1 MQGQYLIIG
10 SYLVICI
17 IVVIVVLHFIRRGIA
32 NKYRRKVHELEVAK
46 NMVAS
51 TPVSLEL
58 SKVEPIIK
66 NDQMEEKYNDWQ
78 DRFDE
83 IRDNKLSRIDDML
96 IDLDIYIDKK
106 DYKNCIYR
114 LAKTEFEI
122 YRVRESADSLLDEI
136 KEITLSEEKYRAIV
150 IKLKTKYREH
160 KKDNQHHR
168 HMYDEMQDAVELQL
182 ENIERR
188 FLDFEKVMEK
198 NQYSEVVHIVK
209 ALDTMIEH
217 MGIVVQEVPDL
228 LLMAKQVIPNRMKE
242 VEELNDDMVKQGYPL
257 DYLNVSYNLE
267 ESQKNIDHI
276 LDKIRVLNL
285 EDCMFELKTMLDY
298 YDSLFVDFEKE
309 RLSRKVYV
317 EMETDFSKKLEKTNK
332 VVQEVYNQLDDIKS
346 MYDLNDKDVET
357 IHEVNKILIVINDDY
372 KKMLAKVEAKSSPY
386 SMLQQE
392 VEELTVRLNQMEND
406 LDQALK
412 SLGNMYDDEVRA
424 REQLEEIESFLK
436 QSKERMR
443 TYKLPIIT
451 NNYFVQLSEANEA
464 IEEVIKELERKPIVI
479 KTLNTRVDTAR
490 DLVLKLYNTTNE
502 MVKTAQLAE
511 MAIVFG
517 NRYRSVYDDV
527 DHGLSDAE
535 KLFFNAVDGNYSVY
549 KLQMAIDQKLLSNM
563 KNPFKG
569 SKYCNPY
576 ASKVSVSSNKKY
588 VTLECGN
595 YLIYEQDSLE
605 KPYVIYQ
612 VGKWTS
618 SEIKGE
624 RQEAILYNYKEDGF
638 PENLEEDIFLYEFNT
653 LKGTS
658 FQRVSEIPAEYQITK
673 ETKYRYIKNVN
684 Y

>member
-10 SYLVICI
+10 SYLVVCI
-17 IVVIVVLHFIRRGIA
+17 IIVIVVLHILRKKVA
-32 NKYRRKVHELEVAK
+32 NKYRSKVRELEVAK

-66 NDQMEEKYNDWQ
+66 NDKMEEKYNDWQ
-78 DRFDE
+78 DRFDQLRE
-83 IRDNKLSRIDDML
+83 TRLSQIDDML

-106 DYKNCIYR
+106 DYKNCVYR
-114 LAKTEFEI
+114 LAKTELEI

-136 KEITLSEEKYRAIV
+136 KEITLSEEKYRSIV
-150 IKLKTKYREH
+150 IKLKTKYRELN
-160 KKDNQHHR
+160 KEFQDHR
-168 HMYDEMQDAVELQL
+168 QMYDEMQEAVELQL

-217 MGIVVQEVPDL
+217 MGIVIKEIPDL

-242 VEELNDDMVKQGYPL
+242 VKELNEDMVQKGYPL
-257 DYLNVSYNLE
+257 DYLNVPYNLE

-276 LDKIRVLNL
+276 LDKVRVLNL

-309 RLSRKVYV
+309 RLSRKAYI
-317 EMETDFSKKLEKTNK
+317 EMEADFSKKLEKTNK
-332 VVQEVYNQLDDIKS
+332 VVQEVYNQLDDIKN
-346 MYDLNDKDVET
+346 MYDLNDQDVET
-357 IHEVNKILIVINDDY
+357 IHDVNKILVVINDDY

-386 SMLQQE
+386 SMLQKE
-392 VEELTVRLNQMEND
+392 VEELTIRLKEMEED

-436 QSKERMR
+436 QSKEKMR
-443 TYKLPIIT
+443 GYKLPIIT

-502 MVKTAQLAE
+502 MIKTAQLAE

-527 DHGLSDAE
+527 DSGLDDAE
-535 KLFFNAVDGNYSVY
+535 KLFFKGEYKRALDISIKAVSLVDENIYR
-549 KLQMAIDQKLLSNM
+549 KLLAVYD
-563 KNPFKG
+563 K
-569 SKYCNPY
+569 
-576 ASKVSVSSNKKY
+576 
-588 VTLECGN
+588 
-595 YLIYEQDSLE
+595 
-605 KPYVIYQ
+605 
-612 VGKWTS
+612 
-618 SEIKGE
+618 
-624 RQEAILYNYKEDGF
+624 
-638 PENLEEDIFLYEFNT
+638 
-653 LKGTS
+653 
-658 FQRVSEIPAEYQITK
+658 
-673 ETKYRYIKNVN
+673 
-684 Y
+684 

>member
-10 SYLVICI
+10 SYLVVCI
-17 IVVIVVLHFIRRGIA
+17 IIVIVVLHILRKKVA
-32 NKYRRKVHELEVAK
+32 NKYRSKVRELEVAK

-66 NDQMEEKYNDWQ
+66 NDKMEEKYNDWQ
-78 DRFDE
+78 DRFDQLRE
-83 IRDNKLSRIDDML
+83 TRLSQIDDML

-106 DYKNCIYR
+106 DYKNCVYR
-114 LAKTEFEI
+114 LAKTELEI

-136 KEITLSEEKYRAIV
+136 KEITLSEEKYRSIV
-150 IKLKTKYREH
+150 IKLKTKYRELN
-160 KKDNQHHR
+160 KEFQDHR
-168 HMYDEMQDAVELQL
+168 QMYDEMQEAVELQL

-217 MGIVVQEVPDL
+217 MGIVIKEIPDL

-242 VEELNDDMVKQGYPL
+242 VKELNEDMVQKGYPL
-257 DYLNVSYNLE
+257 DYLNVPYKLE

-276 LDKIRVLNL
+276 LDKVRVLNL

-309 RLSRKVYV
+309 RLSRKAYI
-317 EMETDFSKKLEKTNK
+317 EMEADFSKKLEKTNK
-332 VVQEVYNQLDDIKS
+332 VVQEVYNQLDDIKN
-346 MYDLNDKDVET
+346 MYDLNDQDVET
-357 IHEVNKILIVINDDY
+357 IHDVNKILVVINDDY

-386 SMLQQE
+386 SMLQKE
-392 VEELTVRLNQMEND
+392 VEELTIRLKEMEDD

-436 QSKERMR
+436 QSKEKMR
-443 TYKLPIIT
+443 GYKLPIIT

-502 MVKTAQLAE
+502 MIKTAQLAE

-527 DHGLSDAE
+527 DSGLDDAE
-535 KLFFNAVDGNYSVY
+535 KLFFKGEYKKALDISIKAVSLVDENIYR
-549 KLQMAIDQKLLSNM
+549 KLLAVYD
-563 KNPFKG
+563 K
-569 SKYCNPY
+569 
-576 ASKVSVSSNKKY
+576 
-588 VTLECGN
+588 
-595 YLIYEQDSLE
+595 
-605 KPYVIYQ
+605 
-612 VGKWTS
+612 
-618 SEIKGE
+618 
-624 RQEAILYNYKEDGF
+624 
-638 PENLEEDIFLYEFNT
+638 
-653 LKGTS
+653 
-658 FQRVSEIPAEYQITK
+658 
-673 ETKYRYIKNVN
+673 
-684 Y
+684 